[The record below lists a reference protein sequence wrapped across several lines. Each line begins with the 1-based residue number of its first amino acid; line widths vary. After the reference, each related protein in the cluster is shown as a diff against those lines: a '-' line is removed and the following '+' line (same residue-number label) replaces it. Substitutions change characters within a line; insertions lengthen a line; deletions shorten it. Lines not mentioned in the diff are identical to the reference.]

1 MRLNSGIVVANRFIL
16 ERRLSSNAR
25 AQVWKTKDSASGRTY
40 AVKLFACEQELDP
53 IIIKL
58 LREEFASRSLKHPG
72 ILLPLHFD
80 VEGTTPFLVLP
91 YFASGSLR
99 DRLAAEPSAG
109 FDERRLVAFV
119 GAMAGALSH
128 LHRNTFV
135 HQDICP
141 ENILFAAPDRQQL
154 SDFGINRIIHTTLGH
169 AGGPG
174 RIVHPAYAS
183 PERCGG
189 EAAQFPDDIFAL
201 GAVLYEIASGTQPWG
216 GRGGQAMLD
225 DDAGLPMLDA
235 RWSDACETMIRSCL
249 HRYSEQRPTVDAL
262 RRWAADYT
270 PPVGPPL
277 RHAAAAAAKRG
288 APVTRA
294 VKIPDTH
301 AGGDAAASCAD
312 PGAAR
317 TAASAGPAGNG
328 NRDIRILRLETCMP
342 SAIALAR
349 ENAEKV
355 AAAAPGAEASS
366 ADEPLAVRIPLS
378 MLVAEDNIVSAAL
391 TRRLLQRL
399 GYMADVVSTGVEA
412 LSCIGASQYDIVFMD
427 IQMPVMDGCQAARI
441 ITTKYGCTAGPVI
454 IAMTASAGKSDVESY
469 KRAGMQDCLP
479 KPMSLASLRGMIETW
494 GPKAIV
500 RRRKTPAGGN
510 TDIIDMRKIRELQEL
525 DEGDG
530 PSFVRDMI
538 MYFLQDATEL
548 MMQLRQ
554 SIDRRYGTDIIF
566 HAHKLRGSCLSLGL
580 AALAD
585 VCAAMESDAK
595 RSDINSVVKSKPTL
609 STVFENTVAELH
621 TLCNTLPG

>member
-1 MRLNSGIVVANRFIL
+1 M
-16 ERRLSSNAR
+16 
-25 AQVWKTKDSASGRTY
+25 
-40 AVKLFACEQELDP
+40 
-53 IIIKL
+53 
-58 LREEFASRSLKHPG
+58 
-72 ILLPLHFD
+72 
-80 VEGTTPFLVLP
+80 
-91 YFASGSLR
+91 
-99 DRLAAEPSAG
+99 
-109 FDERRLVAFV
+109 
-119 GAMAGALSH
+119 
-128 LHRNTFV
+128 
-135 HQDICP
+135 
-141 ENILFAAPDRQQL
+141 
-154 SDFGINRIIHTTLGH
+154 
-169 AGGPG
+169 
-174 RIVHPAYAS
+174 
-183 PERCGG
+183 
-189 EAAQFPDDIFAL
+189 
-201 GAVLYEIASGTQPWG
+201 
-216 GRGGQAMLD
+216 
-225 DDAGLPMLDA
+225 
-235 RWSDACETMIRSCL
+235 
-249 HRYSEQRPTVDAL
+249 
-262 RRWAADYT
+262 
-270 PPVGPPL
+270 
-277 RHAAAAAAKRG
+277 
-288 APVTRA
+288 
-294 VKIPDTH
+294 
-301 AGGDAAASCAD
+301 
-312 PGAAR
+312 AAR